1 MLSCIATLEYT
12 AAPIG
17 TLLSVISLML
27 TGQPLTPSVVFLI
40 LSYINVLK
48 RSVCTDLAQG
58 FLKTYEAYVSLS
70 RIEDYLLLE
79 NLPLT
84 SSNRFSKK
92 KGDVEKSPVIMGN
105 PQNSLMDFT
114 EAMYDKK
121 SDSQNDRET
130 QENLRVSSLTHK
142 QTKRKDTFILQ
153 DVEFDTTLKSFTAV
167 TGAVGSGKST
177 LLSAIAGEL
186 SNVSGTIS
194 FGGTFVYVPQKAW
207 IFSGTIRENILFGQ
221 PYDEIRYARTTE
233 VCALVEDIGRFPNG
247 DQTFVGERGAT
258 LSGGQRAR
266 ISLARAIYLD
276 VDLYLLDDPLSA
288 VDLKVGQHI
297 MKNCIKGLLG
307 NKTRL
312 IAAHQEEHL
321 KEADQVIVLYRGKLL
336 GKGKFSELQERCI
349 LNGGTVTQFHNDP
362 KELKSDS
369 ANMEKSKKGEEGMV
383 QLTSRGKDM
392 EISEENRFSGNV
404 SSKLYW
410 SYFRSGISTLPIIA
424 TICFFLVAQGK
435 SVQSVLSFE
444 KASSCLLRS
453 VALYLSF
460 LEGKRCIVIK

>member
-12 AAPIG
+12 AAPIA

-92 KGDVEKSPVIMGN
+92 KGDVEKSPVIMEN
-105 PQNSLMDFT
+105 PQNSLVDFT

-297 MKNCIKGLLG
+297 MKNCIMGLLG

>member
-1 MLSCIATLEYT
+1 
-12 AAPIG
+12 
-17 TLLSVISLML
+17 ML

-48 RSVCTDLAQG
+48 RSVCIELAQG

-92 KGDVEKSPVIMGN
+92 KGDVEKSPVIMEN
-105 PQNSLMDFT
+105 PQNSLVDFT

-453 VALYLSF
+453 VGLYLSF

>member
-1 MLSCIATLEYT
+1 
-12 AAPIG
+12 
-17 TLLSVISLML
+17 ML

-48 RSVCTDLAQG
+48 RSVCIELAQG

-92 KGDVEKSPVIMGN
+92 KGDVEKSPVIMEN
-105 PQNSLMDFT
+105 PQNSLVDFT

-297 MKNCIKGLLG
+297 MKNCIMGLLG

>member
-12 AAPIG
+12 AAPIA

-48 RSVCTDLAQG
+48 RSVCIELAQG

-79 NLPLT
+79 NLPPI

-92 KGDVEKSPVIMGN
+92 KGYVEKSGLV
-105 PQNSLMDFT
+105 DFT

-121 SDSQNDRET
+121 SDSQNDCGT
-130 QENLRVSSLTHK
+130 LENLRVSSLTHK

-349 LNGGTVTQFHNDP
+349 LNESTGTQFNNDP

-369 ANMEKSKKGEEGMV
+369 GNIDKSKKGEEGMV
-383 QLTSRGKDM
+383 QLASRGKEM
-392 EISEENRFSGNV
+392 EISEEDRFSGNV

-410 SYFRSGISTLPIIA
+410 SYFRSGISTLSIIA
-424 TICFFLVAQGK
+424 TIFLFLVAQGK
-435 SVQSVLSFE
+435 PVQPVLSFK
-444 KASSCLLRS
+444 KASLAY
-453 VALYLSF
+453 VY
-460 LEGKRCIVIK
+460 

>member
-12 AAPIG
+12 AAPIA

-48 RSVCTDLAQG
+48 RSVCIELAQG

-92 KGDVEKSPVIMGN
+92 KGDVEKSPVIMEN
-105 PQNSLMDFT
+105 PQNSLVDFT

-297 MKNCIKGLLG
+297 MKNCIMGLLG

-349 LNGGTVTQFHNDP
+349 LNESTGTQFNNDP

-369 ANMEKSKKGEEGMV
+369 GNIDKSKKGEEGMV
-383 QLTSRGKDM
+383 QLASRGKEM
-392 EISEENRFSGNV
+392 EISEEDRFSGNV

-410 SYFRSGISTLPIIA
+410 SYFRSGISTLSIIA
-424 TICFFLVAQGK
+424 TIFLFLVAQGK
-435 SVQSVLSFE
+435 PVQPVLSFK
-444 KASSCLLRS
+444 KASL
-453 VALYLSF
+453 AYLY
-460 LEGKRCIVIK
+460 

>member
-1 MLSCIATLEYT
+1 
-12 AAPIG
+12 
-17 TLLSVISLML
+17 ML

-48 RSVCTDLAQG
+48 RSVCIELAQG

-92 KGDVEKSPVIMGN
+92 KGDVEKSPVIMEN
-105 PQNSLMDFT
+105 PQNSLVDFT

-297 MKNCIKGLLG
+297 MKNCIMGLLG

-453 VALYLSF
+453 VGLYLSF